1 MARVGAGAR
10 DRKVTFQRQTRTQD
24 QYGQEELIW
33 TDLGT
38 YSAEVTPLS
47 GSERFI
53 DEQHAA
59 EQQVRVVVRYYE
71 AIADLSP
78 RDRMIYPSSPGDQT
92 VFGPNVYNILAAAE
106 LYRKEDWEIIAA
118 RAPEPRA

>member
-24 QYGQEELIW
+24 EYGQELFVWE
-33 TDLGT
+33 DLGT
-38 YSAEVTPLS
+38 YSAQVTPLA

-59 EQQVRVVVRYYE
+59 EQQIRVIVRYYD

-78 RDRMIYPSSPGDQT
+78 RDRMIYPASPGDQT
-92 VFGPNVYNILAAAE
+92 VFGPNIYNLLSVDE
-106 LYRKEDWEIIAA
+106 LFRKEDLQITAA